1 MHESESMFEYILDK
15 FFHFRRDS
23 NGIRTTRS
31 RYVVAHDYFRFR
43 IALRQSLVSFL
54 FISLGVLSAGFGL
67 RGFLLP
73 NKFIDGGVTG
83 ISLLVNLKTAIDV
96 SILIVVINIPF
107 LILAYRQIDLKFFV
121 KSIVA
126 IICFAL
132 AVHYIPYPIVTNDK
146 LLVSIFGGFFLGM
159 GIGFAIRGGS
169 VLDGTEVLAIY
180 IGRKSGLSI
189 GEIIFAF
196 NIIIFSFAAF
206 LISIEVALYSVL
218 IYMAASRT
226 VDFIVEGVEEYTGVT
241 IISSHS
247 EEIRKLITEKLN
259 MGVTVY
265 SGKRGFS
272 KNGNKLSEIEIL
284 YTVITRLEANKLK
297 VEIEHIDPHA
307 FIIMNTVRDT
317 KGGMIKKRTIK
328 DYK

>member
-1 MHESESMFEYILDK
+1 MFDYIIDK
-15 FFHFRRDS
+15 IFPFRRDS
-23 NGIRTTRS
+23 NGNRKGRS

-43 IALRQSLVSFL
+43 IAIRQALMSFI
-54 FISLGVLSAGFGL
+54 FIALGVLSAGFGL

-83 ISLLVNLKTAIDV
+83 ISLLVSLKTAIDV

-107 LILAYRQIDLKFFV
+107 LILAYRQIDFKFFI
-121 KSIVA
+121 KSIIA
-126 IICFAL
+126 IICLAL
-132 AVHYIPYPIVTNDK
+132 AVHYIPYPTVTNDK

-196 NIIIFSFAAF
+196 NIIIFSFAA
-206 LISIEVALYSVL
+206 LLTTIEVALYSVL

-247 EEIRKLITEKLN
+247 EEIRRLITEKLN
-259 MGVTVY
+259 MGVTIY
-265 SGKRGFS
+265 SGKRGYG
-272 KNGNKLSEIEIL
+272 KNGHNLSEIEIL
-284 YTVITRLEANKLK
+284 YTVITRLEVNKLK

-317 KGGMIKKRTIK
+317 KGGMIKKRTVK
-328 DYK
+328 DFK